1 MAHSTL
7 CTTCHSLLQRA
18 CVRAAATHP
27 TANLV
32 TGGDTPKPCH
42 GIQRRKSRSHGAEA
56 CVPTRVPDSA
66 KLDVPLL
73 VAQLERSSAAHG
85 RSLPPTDFVLYTDLD
100 VFFVADPARAL
111 RLPEALPHILAAVPD
126 LIGYGVNTGVLW
138 INTSGLAEHHQ
149 GLVALGVRRAF
160 NFNLMEQTLV
170 FRCDVS
176 RTRIRSLLGAVASDP
191 G

>member
-1 MAHSTL
+1 MPLIIAARL
-7 CTTCHSLLQRA
+7 CARRGYTSNRKPCNRRRH
-18 CVRAAATHP
+18 
-27 TANLV
+27 
-32 TGGDTPKPCH
+32 TPKPCH

-126 LIGYGVNTGVLW
+126 LIGDGVNTGVLW

-176 RTRIRSLLGAVASDP
+176 RTRIRSRLGAEASDP